1 MCGLLL
7 SLVALFLVCLVLY
20 LDDTLAQLSVAVLG
34 CGLVVFVVVGTV
46 AVDCMHASV
55 LYRKTGAREDTS
67 TRRSEIMRT
76 H

>member
-7 SLVALFLVCLVLY
+7 SLVALFLVCSVLY

-46 AVDCMHASV
+46 AVDCMDASV
-55 LYRKTGAREDTS
+55 LYRKTGGEDTS